1 MRQESNVVSRIS
13 WCGDVG
19 TSLRTAGMGLI
30 WFLMGFLKRVIL
42 SRRSVLVCA

>member
-19 TSLRTAGMGLI
+19 TSLRTARKES
-30 WFLMGFLKRVIL
+30 FHVIFIRL
-42 SRRSVLVCA
+42 LGYFNEES